1 MFDLYTNQT
10 FCTMS
15 FNRKFKNL
23 FFGECFETERPCLFV
38 CFFVFDIS
46 VDFKARASAQAAHGQ
61 FTLGSHLN
69 KYPKVT

>member
-1 MFDLYTNQT
+1 
-10 FCTMS
+10 MS

-23 FFGECFETERPCLFV
+23 FSGKCFETERPCLFYFGV
-38 CFFVFDIS
+38 DVA

-61 FTLGSHLN
+61 FTPGSHLN